1 MEQQRINQI
10 LEEKQASDTLR
21 EAGVLIDLGDHR
33 PASEILRALTEMGV
47 LVAKQVC
54 RYWRFRGRRI
64 AVIMVQ

>member
-21 EAGVLIDLGDHR
+21 EAGVLIDLSDHR
-33 PASEILRALTEMGV
+33 PASEILHALTEMGV
-47 LVAKQVC
+47 LAARQVC
-54 RYWRFRGRRI
+54 RYWRFGRGRI